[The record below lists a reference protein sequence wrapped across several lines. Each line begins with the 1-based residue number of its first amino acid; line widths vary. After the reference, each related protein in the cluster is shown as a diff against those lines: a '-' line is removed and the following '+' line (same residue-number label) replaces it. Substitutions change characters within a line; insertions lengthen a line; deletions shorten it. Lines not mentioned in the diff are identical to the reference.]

1 MMIAREYVRL
11 ALERSE
17 HLGTLALDWYRALS
31 KPGKLAVWL
40 WASLHLVLGALF
52 WLIGPE
58 RIFAWFAR
66 LADDVRETPNGWWIL
81 SLVIVV
87 TSIPPLVGYGTA
99 QTLVG
104 FAYGVLPGF
113 WISAA
118 SCLVGGAVAFLVVR
132 RLIGLFAPYIQRD
145 KTFAALSR
153 AVRVKGAL
161 ASSSFSNP
169 SAHNLPADPPGTA
182 GLPLIVLLRL
192 CPFPYPYSNAFFASI
207 ETVSLQEFMLATLSV
222 SVRRLVS
229 PSGHGR
235 SQQTSLNWQSHHT
248 KAAAVRFSPSRPL
261 FRSWSQ
267 GQSAENGLAL
277 LRHVF
282 IGHRTYLFADPTS
295 RHKMDSTTRWI
306 K

>member
-1 MMIAREYVRL
+1 MTAREYVRF

-17 HLGTLALDWYRALS
+17 HLGTLALDRYRALS

-40 WASLHLVLGALF
+40 WASLHVVFGALF

-58 RIFAWFAR
+58 RIFAWFAG
-66 LADDVRETPNGWWIL
+66 LADDVRETPHGWLIL
-81 SLVIVV
+81 SVVIVV

-118 SCLVGGAVAFLVVR
+118 SCLVGGALAFLVVR

-153 AVRVKGAL
+153 AVRVKGTFAPAL
-161 ASSSFSNP
+161 LTGKRRVGPDS
-169 SAHNLPADPPGTA
+169 LPADLPET

-207 ETVSLQEFMLATLSV
+207 ETVSLQEFMLATL
-222 SVRRLVS
+222 
-229 PSGHGR
+229 
-235 SQQTSLNWQSHHT
+235 
-248 KAAAVRFSPSRPL
+248 
-261 FRSWSQ
+261 
-267 GQSAENGLAL
+267 
-277 LRHVF
+277 
-282 IGHRTYLFADPTS
+282 
-295 RHKMDSTTRWI
+295 
-306 K
+306 

>member
-1 MMIAREYVRL
+1 MMTAREYVRL

-17 HLGTLALDWYRALS
+17 HLGTLALDRYRALS

-40 WASLHLVLGALF
+40 WVSLHLVFGALF

-58 RIFAWFAR
+58 RIFAWFAA

-161 ASSSFSNP
+161 VAAVSSERGADTNV
-169 SAHNLPADPPGTA
+169 LPADPPRNRIALDRLAATVPVPV
-182 GLPLIVLLRL
+182 PLQQRLLRL
-192 CPFPYPYSNAFFASI
+192 DRDSLAARI
-207 ETVSLQEFMLATLSV
+207 HARHLVSL
-222 SVRRLVS
+222 VRRLVS
-229 PSGHGR
+229 PSGAGR
-235 SQQTSLNWQSHHT
+235 SQG
-248 KAAAVRFSPSRPL
+248 RP
-261 FRSWSQ
+261 R
-267 GQSAENGLAL
+267 
-277 LRHVF
+277 
-282 IGHRTYLFADPTS
+282 
-295 RHKMDSTTRWI
+295 
-306 K
+306 